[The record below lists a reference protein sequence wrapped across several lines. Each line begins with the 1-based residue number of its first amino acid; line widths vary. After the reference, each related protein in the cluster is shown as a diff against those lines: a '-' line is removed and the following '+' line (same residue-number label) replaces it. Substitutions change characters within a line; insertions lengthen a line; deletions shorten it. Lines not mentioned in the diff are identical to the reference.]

1 MMSTLKEKIQNERGF
16 FDTHEPKP
24 GHRER
29 FIDMLESEPLLKR
42 KRNIAGLWMKI
53 AASLVILISV
63 SYITFNFISEKK
75 SNAQNVLLIEYNE
88 DFESI
93 LSFYD
98 QKASNKL
105 SELEKFSKSSEQ
117 ATEMKSAVMK
127 QFEELDIS
135 LAAIEKDYLKNPD
148 NEKLKAA
155 MINNKRNKVKVM
167 DQVIR
172 QLNMANHQLF

>member
-1 MMSTLKEKIQNERGF
+1 MSLLENKIKSEKAF
-16 FDTHEPKP
+16 FDHHEPKP

-29 FIDMLESEPLLKR
+29 FIDLLDAEPELRRTKTIGGVWL
-42 KRNIAGLWMKI
+42 KI
-53 AASLVILISV
+53 AATLLILISV
-63 SYITFNFISEKK
+63 GFITFNFISEKK

-93 LSFYD
+93 LTYYD
-98 QKASNKL
+98 EAAAGKMNEINRL
-105 SELEKFSKSSEQ
+105 SEDVDQ
-117 ATEMKSAVMK
+117 AGEIKKAVLN
-127 QFEELDIS
+127 QFEDLDIS
-135 LAAIEKDYLKNPD
+135 LAAIEKDYSKDPE

-172 QLNMANHQLF
+172 QLDVSNRQLF